1 MCIYVVYFVRYVY
14 LCLIIENKF
23 VLEKVAVGQIFFQTF
38 QLSPVRVIEPALH
51 NHSSITCA
59 V

>member
-1 MCIYVVYFVRYVY
+1 VY